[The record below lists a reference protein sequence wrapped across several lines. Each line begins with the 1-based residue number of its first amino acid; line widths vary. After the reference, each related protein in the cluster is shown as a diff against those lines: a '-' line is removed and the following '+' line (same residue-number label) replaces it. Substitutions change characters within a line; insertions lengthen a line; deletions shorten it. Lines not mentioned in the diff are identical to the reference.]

1 MGEAN
6 VQAHQPM
13 KILTKEAI
21 LEETDDP
28 KLLIGYDPESDT
40 LSLWNGTPAN
50 YRETVAQYPTA
61 ESNSEGIVT
70 GITLENAAKILLPYL
85 VPDKAETT
93 EPGTTPGETRPS

>member
-1 MGEAN
+1 M
-6 VQAHQPM
+6 QAHQAM

-21 LEETDDP
+21 LEETDDL

-50 YRETVAQYPTA
+50 CGETVAQYLTA
-61 ESNSEGIVT
+61 ESNSEGIVNRDKPMKT
-70 GITLENAAKILLPYL
+70 QPKYSYRTW
-85 VPDKAETT
+85 VPGKAETT

>member
-1 MGEAN
+1 M
-6 VQAHQPM
+6 QAHQPM

-50 YRETVAQYPTA
+50 YGETVAQYLTA
-61 ESNSEGIVT
+61 ESNSEGIAT

-93 EPGTTPGETRPS
+93 ELGTTPGETRPS